1 LGGNPRKREHFH
13 SRKIPSFKTTQRA
26 KRILMKTYSN
36 SNAIK
41 TYKRNNMFLIK
52 SQPKGKKEKDKSLLG
67 EVCNKN

>member
-1 LGGNPRKREHFH
+1 
-13 SRKIPSFKTTQRA
+13 
-26 KRILMKTYSN
+26 MKTYSN